1 MDFNQNNQENENSEA
16 NVNYGYNDANFY
28 TQPATVTSPIIEKKN
43 RGMGVLGAA
52 LGALL
57 GGVLWTLVSCA
68 GYISGW
74 ISVLIFLL
82 AQGGYSKFS
91 GAKKGEAADTFGV
104 VISVIFG
111 LLIIIPANYVAYGYG
126 VYKALDK
133 VFPFTEVLRDLL
145 MYMDRYELWGDFFM
159 NLGLS
164 YLFTGFVAVMVLVGS
179 RSGKRKNKQNLK

>member
-1 MDFNQNNQENENSEA
+1 MDFNQNNQ
-16 NVNYGYNDANFY
+16 DNFY
-28 TQPATVTSPIIEKKN
+28 SQPATITSPIIEKKN

-82 AQGGYSKFS
+82 AQGGYAKFS

-111 LLIIIPANYVAYGYG
+111 LLIIIPANYVAYGYA
-126 VYKALDK
+126 VYKKIGGGFSFA
-133 VFPFTEVLRDLL
+133 EVLRDLL
-145 MYMDRYELWGDFFM
+145 MYMDRYELWSDFLA

-164 YLFTGFVAVMVLVGS
+164 YLFTGFVAVMVLVGAH
-179 RSGKRKNKQNLK
+179 SGKKKNKQNLK